1 MQKNTREYDSWEA
14 LFPSERRG
22 SNFPEGV
29 PNSLGN
35 FTRGCHIHWGPKFPV
50 TPGPGVWWEKG
61 NGTVVFRDGHKNLC
75 FREQGPSL

>member
-1 MQKNTREYDSWEA
+1 MGGEA
-14 LFPSERRG
+14 LFPRERRG

-50 TPGPGVWWEKG
+50 TPAHYCRYQRVCLELPEEDLQYLPVPAHVKHVRLHFHG
-61 NGTVVFRDGHKNLC
+61 F
-75 FREQGPSL
+75 